1 MPSPGM
7 QIIAG
12 RWEVK
17 LRPVV
22 LTQDHTKSLMS
33 EKAAICI
40 KENYKFKEK
49 KKKKPL
55 QKLVHKWQQKA
66 EEATEFQYR
75 SKINIYR

>member
-7 QIIAG
+7 KIIAG

-40 KENYKFKEK
+40 KENYKFTNLRK
-49 KKKKPL
+49 KKTTSKTST
-55 QKLVHKWQQKA
+55 QM
-66 EEATEFQYR
+66 AT
-75 SKINIYR
+75 KG

>member
-49 KKKKPL
+49 KKTTSKTST
-55 QKLVHKWQQKA
+55 QM
-66 EEATEFQYR
+66 AT
-75 SKINIYR
+75 KG

>member
-7 QIIAG
+7 KIIAG

-33 EKAAICI
+33 EKAAICT

-49 KKKKPL
+49 KKNTSKTST
-55 QKLVHKWQQKA
+55 QM
-66 EEATEFQYR
+66 AT
-75 SKINIYR
+75 KG

>member
-7 QIIAG
+7 KIIAG

-49 KKKKPL
+49 KKKHFK
-55 QKLVHKWQQKA
+55 
-66 EEATEFQYR
+66 
-75 SKINIYR
+75 N